1 MLADASGIDVV
12 AIVGR
17 AEGEQPPLAPAL
29 ERIASGEASVLLLTR
44 LADAAGSAR
53 ELTALL
59 AWLESAG
66 ADLVALDV
74 GLDTAAAAGQGT
86 LALVRELAHWER
98 EPPPGRPPRGRPGL
112 ARRSPELAARIAAM
126 RERGMS
132 LQAIA
137 DALND
142 EGVPTHRGG
151 ALWRPSSVQSAL
163 GYRRPGPPPPHGAL
177 AIAPPPHGRAPH
189 AHHHAGRPPAQPA
202 PRGEERAR

>member
-1 MLADASGIDVV
+1 MLTSDIDVV
-12 AIVGR
+12 ASVGH
-17 AEGEQPPLAPAL
+17 GEDGEAPLTLAL
-29 ERIASGEASVLLLTR
+29 EGITAGDANVLLLTR
-44 LADAAGSAR
+44 LADAAGSLR

-59 AWLESAG
+59 DWLAAAG

-74 GLDTAAAAGQGT
+74 GLDTVAPAGQGT
-86 LALVRELAHWER
+86 LAVVRELARWER

-132 LQAIA
+132 LRAIA
-137 DALND
+137 DALNE

-163 GYRRPGPPPPHGAL
+163 GYRRPGPPPPPGAPAL
-177 AIAPPPHGRAPH
+177 PPVPPRRAPH
-189 AHHHAGRPPAQPA
+189 AHRHACRLPAGPA
-202 PRGEERAR
+202 ARGEERGR